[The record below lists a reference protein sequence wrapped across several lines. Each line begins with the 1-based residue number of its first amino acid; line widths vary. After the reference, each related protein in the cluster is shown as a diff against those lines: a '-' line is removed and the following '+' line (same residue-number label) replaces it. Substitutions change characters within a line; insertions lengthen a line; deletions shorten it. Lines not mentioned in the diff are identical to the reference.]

1 MAGHEEVFQ
10 AEETGT
16 RCNLKLEDRNADKDS
31 VQREHATSA
40 CQTRLNFLFG
50 ETNKHCIPGFSV

>member
-16 RCNLKLEDRNADKDS
+16 RCNLKLEGQNADKGS
-31 VQREHATSA
+31 VRGEQVTSA
-40 CQTRLNFLFG
+40 LSDTCKFPFRR
-50 ETNKHCIPGFSV
+50 H

>member
-16 RCNLKLEDRNADKDS
+16 RCNLKLEGRNADKDS
-31 VQREHATSA
+31 VQGEHATSA
-40 CQTRLNFLFG
+40 LSDTFKFPFRRN
-50 ETNKHCIPGFSV
+50 